1 MGGAKGGISGTDDHD
16 IAGGGKHECI
26 SVVVAPETTGVCSG
40 RKTRWGRRC
49 LDAGAFPL
57 KTSLSAVFF
66 WEIQQRGA
74 QKPVNLP
81 NQQAFSNVK
90 SRGLTQP
97 ETFFQ

>member
-1 MGGAKGGISGTDDHD
+1 VHIRCCC
-16 IAGGGKHECI
+16 AGDY
-26 SVVVAPETTGVCSG
+26 
-40 RKTRWGRRC
+40 RR
-49 LDAGAFPL
+49 LLRPQDALGQAMPRCRGF
-57 KTSLSAVFF
+57 SAQNLTFRRFF